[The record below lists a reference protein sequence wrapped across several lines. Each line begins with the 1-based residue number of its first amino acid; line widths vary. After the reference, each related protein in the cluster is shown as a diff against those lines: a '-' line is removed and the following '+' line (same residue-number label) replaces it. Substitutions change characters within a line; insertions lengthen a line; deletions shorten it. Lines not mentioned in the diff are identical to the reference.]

1 MMRPVILR
9 CFSGAFTRLN
19 IAALLPQILKLAVN
33 YRMLR
38 IVWFSELFT
47 SRARELAWK
56 LR

>member
-1 MMRPVILR
+1 MMRPVISR
-9 CFSGAFTRLN
+9 CISGAFTRLN

-47 SRARELAWK
+47 SRAREFAWK

>member
-1 MMRPVILR
+1 MKRPVILR

-19 IAALLPQILKLAVN
+19 IAASLPQILKLAVN

-47 SRARELAWK
+47 SRAREFAWK